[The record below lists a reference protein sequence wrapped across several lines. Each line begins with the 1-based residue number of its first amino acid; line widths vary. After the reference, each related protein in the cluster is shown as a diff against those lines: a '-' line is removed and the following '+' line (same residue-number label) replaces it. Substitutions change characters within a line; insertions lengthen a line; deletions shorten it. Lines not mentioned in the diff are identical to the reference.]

1 MNEEEEWE
9 KKYPQHAKLRAVK
22 EESQKL
28 GAFLDWAINEQG
40 WHFVDAD
47 DEEPEEAY
55 GGIESYLALY
65 FGIDRKELSREKDLM
80 FEEMVTRPMAVVE

>member
-1 MNEEEEWE
+1 MSEEEEWE

-55 GGIESYLALY
+55 GGVEGFLALY
-65 FGIDRKELSREKDLM
+65 FGIDREELSREKDRM
-80 FEEMVTRPMAVVE
+80 YEEMVAGQRAVVE